1 MIFTAQHFSPASWR
15 SAFVLAI
22 ALLASA
28 CGGGGGGQDSQS
40 DNAGSPQPGGP
51 PGGSTDPAPTDPDP
65 VDPTPVDPAP
75 VDPVPVDPEPVD
87 PGPADPD
94 PADPTDPWQPPT
106 DAKARLR
113 DELRFLDQSTFGVT
127 KADLT
132 DVQTIGYAAFL
143 DKQFS
148 LPRTGYNGFTY
159 LSSQAPAECRGSASN
174 KESPQSLCNRDH
186 YSLFEVQRQFFAN
199 AMTGRDQLRQRV
211 AFALSQIFVVSGTE
225 MTHAAGM
232 AGYQNMLLD
241 HAFGN
246 YRDLLEAVTLNPVM
260 GAYLDMVNNAKT
272 SSSRQANENF
282 ARECLQLFSVG
293 IPLLNSDGSVRT
305 DSSGASLPAYDQDVV
320 SEFAQVFTG
329 WTFAPTDGAAS
340 KWTNPSNFVAPLVA
354 IDAQHDVSSKTLL
367 NGIVLPAGQSAQQD
381 LDAALDVIFQH
392 PNVGPFI
399 GQRLIQHLVTSN
411 PTPGYVARVASVFAD
426 NGSGVRGDLR
436 AVIRAILLDPEARG
450 SREDEHDFGRL
461 KEPALFMTGFLRG
474 LGGQSDGVYLR
485 AEAVVLGQNI
495 FTPPSVFSF
504 YSPFNVIRGTDL
516 LGPEFGIY
524 DSNRALLRAEFVYQI
539 LYAGGTRPQATVAH
553 STGTSV
559 DLSSLASRAS
569 RTPQLLDEL
578 DVRLMNARIST
589 PARQII
595 TQAMDALGADDAQER
610 ARMVAYLMA
619 VSPQYQVQR

>member
-1 MIFTAQHFSPASWR
+1 VIRTAQNPLPASWR
-15 SAFVLAI
+15 STLVLAV
-22 ALLASA
+22 ALLASG
-28 CGGGGGGQDSQS
+28 CGGGGGQNSQNDS
-40 DNAGSPQPGGP
+40 AGARQPGIPPVSGTPQPP
-51 PGGSTDPAPTDPDP
+51 DGSTDPAPVGPDP
-65 VDPTPVDPAP
+65 VDPP
-75 VDPVPVDPEPVD
+75 
-87 PGPADPD
+87 
-94 PADPTDPWQPPT
+94 DPWQPPT
-106 DAKARLR
+106 DGKARLR
-113 DELRFLDQSTFGVT
+113 DELRFLDQSTFGAT
-127 KADLT
+127 KTDLA
-132 DVQTIGYAAFL
+132 DVQAIGYAGFL

-246 YRDLLEAVTLNPVM
+246 YRELLEAATLNPVM

-293 IPLLNSDGSVRT
+293 IPLLNPDGTVRT
-305 DSSGASLPAYDQDVV
+305 DSSGAPLPAYDQDVV

-329 WTFAPTDGAAS
+329 WTFAPTDGGAS
-340 KWTNPSNFVAPLVA
+340 KWTNPSNFVDPMVA

-367 NGIVLPAGQSAQQD
+367 NGVALPAGQNAEQD
-381 LDAALDVIFQH
+381 LEAALDVIFRH

-399 GQRLIQHLVTSN
+399 SQRLIQHLVTSN
-411 PTPGYVARVASVFAD
+411 PTPAYVARVAAVFAD

-436 AVIRAILLDPEARG
+436 GVIRAILLDPEARG

-461 KEPALFMTGFLRG
+461 KDPVLFMTGFLRG

-504 YSPFNVIRGTDL
+504 YSPSNVIRGTDL

-524 DSNRALLRAEFVYQI
+524 DSNRALLRAEFVYQM

-559 DLSSLASRAS
+559 DLSSLAALAT

-578 DVRLMNARIST
+578 DVRLMNGRMST
-589 PARQII
+589 PARQIV
-595 TQAMDALGADDAQER
+595 TQATEALGTDDAQGRTR
-610 ARMVAYLMA
+610 AAAYLMA